1 MRANFLIIQVAN
13 NPGLVEFQL
22 HHQGKFFYHKRSL
35 SDAIFQWVNH
45 LLPMKHLLVGG
56 WAYPSEK
63 YDFVSWDDEIPNWM
77 ENKSHVP
84 NHQAVYK
91 MVWFIFH
98 VSFIVTFSI
107 AMWNILKLPE
117 ASLRGK
123 NCTEVG
129 IQLVLAVPA
138 TVEQTRGYDL
148 NPILSPMMVDVPL
161 DYYIKNPVQ
170 SSWIPIKPQFWM
182 VKSLHL

>member
-1 MRANFLIIQVAN
+1 MRTNFLIIQVAN

-22 HHQGKFFYHKRSL
+22 RHQGKFFYHRKVIERCDFPMGKSSITYETFTGWWLSL
-35 SDAIFQWVNH
+35 PLWKICFI
-45 LLPMKHLLVGG
+45 
-56 WAYPSEK
+56 
-63 YDFVSWDDEIPNWM
+63 SWDDEIPNWM
-77 ENKSHVP
+77 EIHKSHVP

-91 MVWFIFH
+91 MVCFIFH

-117 ASLRGK
+117 ASLRGN

-161 DYYIKNPVQ
+161 DYYIK
-170 SSWIPIKPQFWM
+170 SRSK
-182 VKSLHL
+182 